1 MHVGDFHLTYCS
13 NIHPGE
19 SWEDTFENLKRYIPQ
34 VRQNLSWEGAFGI
47 GLRLSHEASLELQ
60 NPENL
65 KAFQQ
70 WLESANAYFFTL
82 NCFPYGSFHHTRVKD
97 QVHQPDWTTR
107 ERKEYTI
114 RSFRLLAEL
123 LSSGQ
128 EGGISTSP
136 VSYRY
141 WFPDK
146 KSTEAALETAVQN
159 FAEVVAEL
167 EKIERETG
175 KYLHLDIE
183 PEPDGILENSDEMIW
198 FFQDW
203 MLIKGAKYLYSQ
215 YGFSL
220 EKAKELIRRH
230 IQVCYDVCHFAIVY
244 EKPEVT
250 FEKFAKA
257 GIKVGKIQVSAALQ
271 VKLDQDRD
279 AIRNQLEAFAESTYL
294 HQVVGRKM
302 DGDLVSY
309 SDLPEAL
316 EQLDSAVENE
326 WRIHFHVPLFVEKYG
341 QFFSTQSQ
349 IVEVLEYLKQNPAL
363 CKHLEVETYTWEVL
377 PTDMQVRLDES
388 ISRELSWVLERLI

>member
-1 MHVGDFHLTYCS
+1 MQIGDFHLSYCS

-19 SWEDTFENLKRYIPQ
+19 SWKETFENLKKYIPQ

-70 WLESANAYFFTL
+70 WLESANAYVFTL

-175 KYLHLDIE
+175 KYFHLDIE

-203 MLIKGAKYLYSQ
+203 MLIKGAEYLYSQ

-250 FEKFAKA
+250 FEKFAKS

-271 VKLDQDRD
+271 VKLEQDRD
-279 AIRNQLEAFAESTYL
+279 AIRNQLAAFAESTYL
-294 HQVVGRKM
+294 HQVVGRKK